1 MEVSMNRPSLDFQMR
16 WHLQA
21 VCNYSQQPKPLQRR
35 VKTAKQLALLVLIGL
50 ITFPTPGMAQLAQTA
65 PQLQPPTEATGD
77 AGYILGAGDRI
88 RVDFFEVPE
97 YSSEFL
103 VLPSG
108 TVNLPQVGAVSI
120 QGQTLKQ
127 ASSTIGAKFAPYL
140 RQPLVT
146 ISLLSARP
154 IKVAIAGEVNRPGS
168 YTTKPEA
175 SATDLGATSVTRMI
189 ELAGGITQA
198 ADVRRVQIRRAK
210 PGSTGTAVLNVD
222 LWQLLKTGD
231 VNQDIALRDGDS
243 IFIPASEGINLD
255 EASQLAS
262 ASFST
267 KETRPLKIAIVG
279 QVQRP
284 GPYVISGTTD
294 NETGTNTITQQEI
307 PTVTKAIQVAGGITQ
322 TADIRNIELRRRT
335 NSGPAQVTKID
346 FWQLLSG
353 GDLRQD
359 LPLQDG
365 DTIVIPTATAMS
377 AKETTELAAASFSP
391 DKITVNI
398 VGEVVKP
405 GAVEVPPNTP
415 LNQAVLAAGG
425 FNKRR
430 AKQSAVTLIR
440 LNPDG
445 TVSKRVIPV
454 DLAQGINDK
463 NNPPLRNNDTVIIGR
478 SSLAGLSDTVGNVL
492 SPLSGVFGLFRLLG
506 F

>member
-1 MEVSMNRPSLDFQMR
+1 MNRPSLDFQTR

-21 VCNYSQQPKPLQRR
+21 ALGQNRQPGQLRQR
-35 VKTAKQLALLVLIGL
+35 VGTAKQLALLALVGL
-50 ITFPTPGMAQLAQTA
+50 IVFPTPGMAQFAQTVPNLQA
-65 PQLQPPTEATGD
+65 PTATTGD

-88 RVDFFEVPE
+88 KIDFFEVPE
-97 YSSEFL
+97 YSGEFL

-127 ASSTIGAKFAPYL
+127 ASNTIGAKFAPYL

-154 IKVAIAGEVNRPGS
+154 IKVAIAGEVTRPGS

-175 SATDLGATSVTRMI
+175 SATDIGATSVTRMI

-198 ADVRRVQIRRAK
+198 ADIRRVQIRRAG
-210 PGSTGTAVLNVD
+210 PGSGSAAVFNVD

-231 VNQDIALRDGDS
+231 ISQDIALRDGDS
-243 IFIPASEGINLD
+243 IYIPASESINLD

-262 ASFST
+262 TSFST
-267 KETRPLKIAIVG
+267 KETRPLKVAIVG
-279 QVQRP
+279 EVQRP

-294 NETGTNTITQQEI
+294 NEAGTTTITQQEI

-365 DTIVIPTATAMS
+365 DTIVIPTATALS

-391 DKITVNI
+391 DKITVNV

-430 AKQSAVTLIR
+430 AKQSAVTLVR

-445 TVSKRVIPV
+445 TVSKRVIEV
-454 DLAQGINDK
+454 NLAQGLNDK

-478 SSLAGLSDTVGNVL
+478 SSLAGISDTLGNVL

-506 F
+506 L

>member
-1 MEVSMNRPSLDFQMR
+1 MNRSSLESPIR
-16 WHLQA
+16 WYLQA
-21 VCNYSQQPKPLQRR
+21 IALGPTQQSGRPQQR
-35 VKTAKQLALLVLIGL
+35 VKAAKQLVLLALVGL
-50 ITFPTPGMAQLAQTA
+50 IAWPAPGVAQFAQTV
-65 PQLQPPTEATGD
+65 PNLQPSAATTGD

-97 YSSEFL
+97 YSGEFL

-108 TVNLPQVGAVSI
+108 TVNLPQVGAVSV
-120 QGQTLKQ
+120 QGKTLKQ
-127 ASSTIGAKFAPYL
+127 ASNDIGAKFAPYL

-146 ISLLSARP
+146 ISLLAARP

-168 YTTKPEA
+168 YATKPEA
-175 SATDLGATSVTRMI
+175 SATDIGATSVTRMI

-198 ADVRRVQIRRAK
+198 ADVRRVQIRRAR
-210 PGSTGTAVLNVD
+210 PGSTGAAVLNVD

-231 VNQDIALRDGDS
+231 INQDVALRDGDS
-243 IFIPASEGINLD
+243 IFIPASESINLD

-267 KETRPLKIAIVG
+267 TETRPLKVAIVG

-284 GPYVISGTTD
+284 GPYIISGATD
-294 NETGTNTITQQEI
+294 NETGINTNTQQKI
-307 PTVTKAIQVAGGITQ
+307 PTITKAIQVAGGITQ

-335 NSGPAQVTKID
+335 NSGPAQITKID
-346 FWQLLSG
+346 FWQLLAG

-377 AKETTELAAASFSP
+377 AKEATELAAASFSP

-445 TVSKRVIPV
+445 TVSKRVISV
-454 DLAQGINDK
+454 NLAQGLN
-463 NNPPLRNNDTVIIGR
+463 NNSNPPLRNNDTVIIGR
-478 SSLAGLSDTVGNVL
+478 SSLAGISDTVGNVL
-492 SPLSGVFGLFRLLG
+492 SPLSNVFGLFRLLG
-506 F
+506 L

>member
-1 MEVSMNRPSLDFQMR
+1 MNRPSLDFQTR

-21 VCNYSQQPKPLQRR
+21 ALRQNRQSGQLQQWQRVGTTKR
-35 VKTAKQLALLVLIGL
+35 LALLALVGL
-50 ITFPTPGMAQLAQTA
+50 IAFPAPGMAQFAQA
-65 PQLQPPTEATGD
+65 VPNLQPSTEVAGD

-88 RVDFFEVPE
+88 KVDFFEVPE
-97 YSSEFL
+97 YSGEFL

-127 ASSTIGAKFAPYL
+127 ASNTIGAKFAPYL

-154 IKVAIAGEVNRPGS
+154 IKVAIAGEVSRPGS

-175 SATDLGATSVTRMI
+175 SATDIGATSVTRMI

-198 ADVRRVQIRRAK
+198 ADIRRVQIRRAR
-210 PGSTGTAVLNVD
+210 PGSTAAVFAVD

-231 VNQDIALRDGDS
+231 ISQDIALRDGDS
-243 IFIPASEGINLD
+243 IYIPASESINLD

-262 ASFST
+262 TSFST

-294 NETGTNTITQQEI
+294 NEAGTNTITQQEI

-377 AKETTELAAASFSP
+377 AKEATELAAASFSP

-445 TVSKRVIPV
+445 TVSKRVIEV
-454 DLAQGINDK
+454 NLAQGLSDK

-478 SSLAGLSDTVGNVL
+478 SSLAGISDTVGNVL
-492 SPLSGVFGLFRLLG
+492 SPLSGIFGLFRLLG